1 MELDKVDTTQVVEY
15 EEAPWHAR
23 DIDAFRSAVKMA
35 PGTLMPLTLVSRLRR
50 AEFEW
55 LSRFKIDMH
64 QLLHTVQEYEY
75 LGEIEL
81 GTPIQVKTR
90 VANIKERKGKAGSTV
105 FVEFETEVK
114 NQSAVKLIAR
124 THFVVRTQP

>member
-1 MELDKVDTTQVVEY
+1 VELDKVDITKEVSY
-15 EEAPWHAR
+15 EEAPWHAS
-23 DIDAFRSAVKMA
+23 DIDAFRKAVKMG
-35 PGTLMPLTLVSRLRR
+35 PGSLMPLTLVTRLRR

-75 LGEIEL
+75 FGEIEL

-90 VANIKERKGKAGSTV
+90 VANIKERKGKTGSTV

-114 NQSAVKLIAR
+114 NQSALKLIAR
-124 THFVVRTQP
+124 THFVVRT